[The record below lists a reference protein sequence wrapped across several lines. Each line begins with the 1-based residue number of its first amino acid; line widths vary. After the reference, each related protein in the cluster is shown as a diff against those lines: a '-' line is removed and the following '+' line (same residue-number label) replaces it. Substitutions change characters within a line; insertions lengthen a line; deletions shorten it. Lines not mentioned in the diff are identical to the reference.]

1 MTLKNLTAKDIQ
13 EFYLSELERVSPS
26 SVIHYHANIHKAL
39 KYAVKID
46 LIDVNPADK
55 VERPKKDR
63 YVGSFYDADEVNALF
78 EAAKGSKLELPIL
91 FGAFYGLRRSEAIGL
106 KWDAI
111 DFDQNTITIR
121 HTVTSCDLDGKRVRV
136 ASDTTKTK
144 SSMRTLPLVPFM
156 RERLLA
162 LKEEQQE
169 NRRLCGRSYI
179 KDYANFR
186 TSYKRID
193 GISYTIYPG
202 EWIMSVEE
210 LSRYFRTRF
219 RRQTLTA
226 LEGLQKKGLISFLI
240 LGHGKLVKFK
250 IRGWRRHNTI
260 LDYNAPCQKDTGFFF
275 FPVSTATELV
285 SAGHC
290 SEMDAVLD
298 LWLNTVYN
306 DPQVLGSD
314 VGPVVY
320 LRNGT
325 GCPLVSYAE
334 LASRW
339 GISKATAGRYLKR
352 MVERGY
358 LQLAAFP
365 GTHGTTIYLQNY
377 LSTMFQIS
385 DIVVDKEEIA
395 MSLGIKLEL
404 QEETALTTAAP
415 SGSNEP
421 GSVSEMNRH
430 RIERKMREILVA
442 QGLPCAS
449 CAKSK
454 YMLLPLSDDCEVTI
468 EGVPPLRRWLQLVVT
483 CGDAQEVYH
492 FELRLHPTGMRGD
505 KEAER

>member
-1 MTLKNLTAKDIQ
+1 MSGGSGL
-13 EFYLSELERVSPS
+13 FYFV
-26 SVIHYHANIHKAL
+26 V
-39 KYAVKID
+39 
-46 LIDVNPADK
+46 
-55 VERPKKDR
+55 
-63 YVGSFYDADEVNALF
+63 
-78 EAAKGSKLELPIL
+78 
-91 FGAFYGLRRSEAIGL
+91 
-106 KWDAI
+106 
-111 DFDQNTITIR
+111 
-121 HTVTSCDLDGKRVRV
+121 
-136 ASDTTKTK
+136 
-144 SSMRTLPLVPFM
+144 
-156 RERLLA
+156 
-162 LKEEQQE
+162 
-169 NRRLCGRSYI
+169 LCA
-179 KDYANFR
+179 YANFR

-193 GISYTIYPG
+193 GISFTIYPG

-219 RRQTLTA
+219 RRQTLA
-226 LEGLQKKGLISFLI
+226 AMEGLQKKGLISFLI

-250 IRGWRRHNTI
+250 IRGWRHHNTI

-275 FPVSTATELV
+275 FPVSTATELI

-339 GISKATAGRYLKR
+339 GVSKATAGRYLKR
-352 MVERGY
+352 MTERGY

-395 MSLGIKLEL
+395 MSLGNKLEL
-404 QEETALTTAAP
+404 QEETALTTAAS
-415 SGSNEP
+415 SGSNEA

-430 RIERKMREILVA
+430 RIERKMREIPWYA
-442 QGLPCAS
+442 C
-449 CAKSK
+449 
-454 YMLLPLSDDCEVTI
+454 
-468 EGVPPLRRWLQLVVT
+468 
-483 CGDAQEVYH
+483 
-492 FELRLHPTGMRGD
+492 
-505 KEAER
+505 

>member
-1 MTLKNLTAKDIQ
+1 
-13 EFYLSELERVSPS
+13 
-26 SVIHYHANIHKAL
+26 
-39 KYAVKID
+39 
-46 LIDVNPADK
+46 
-55 VERPKKDR
+55 
-63 YVGSFYDADEVNALF
+63 
-78 EAAKGSKLELPIL
+78 
-91 FGAFYGLRRSEAIGL
+91 
-106 KWDAI
+106 
-111 DFDQNTITIR
+111 
-121 HTVTSCDLDGKRVRV
+121 
-136 ASDTTKTK
+136 
-144 SSMRTLPLVPFM
+144 
-156 RERLLA
+156 
-162 LKEEQQE
+162 
-169 NRRLCGRSYI
+169 
-179 KDYANFR
+179 
-186 TSYKRID
+186 
-193 GISYTIYPG
+193 
-202 EWIMSVEE
+202 MSVEE
-210 LSRYFRTRF
+210 LSQYFRTRF
-219 RRQTLTA
+219 RRQTLAA
-226 LEGLQKKGLISFLI
+226 LEGLQKKGLISFLV

-250 IRGWRRHNTI
+250 IRGLRHHNTI

-352 MVERGY
+352 MAERGY
-358 LQLAAFP
+358 LQLTTFP

-395 MSLGIKLEL
+395 MSLGIKLDL
-404 QEETALTTAAP
+404 QEETALTAAAP
-415 SGSNEP
+415 SGSNEAD
-421 GSVSEMNRH
+421 SVSEMNCH
-430 RIERKMREILVA
+430 RIERKVREILAA
-442 QGLPCAS
+442 QGLACAS
-449 CAKSK
+449 CPKSQ

-468 EGVPPLRRWLQLVVT
+468 EGVPPLHRWLHLVVT
-483 CGDAQEVYH
+483 CGGVQEVYH

-505 KEAER
+505 KEAKK

>member
-1 MTLKNLTAKDIQ
+1 MSEYTLEIKQIVDYPRCRIYRQFVQALIADRSI
-13 EFYLSELERVSPS
+13 RVSG
-26 SVIHYHANIHKAL
+26 
-39 KYAVKID
+39 
-46 LIDVNPADK
+46 
-55 VERPKKDR
+55 
-63 YVGSFYDADEVNALF
+63 GSGLFYFV
-78 EAAKGSKLELPIL
+78 
-91 FGAFYGLRRSEAIGL
+91 
-106 KWDAI
+106 
-111 DFDQNTITIR
+111 
-121 HTVTSCDLDGKRVRV
+121 V
-136 ASDTTKTK
+136 
-144 SSMRTLPLVPFM
+144 
-156 RERLLA
+156 
-162 LKEEQQE
+162 
-169 NRRLCGRSYI
+169 LCA
-179 KDYANFR
+179 YANFR

-202 EWIMSVEE
+202 EWIMSMEE
-210 LSRYFRTRF
+210 LSQYFRTRF

-226 LEGLQKKGLISFLI
+226 LEGLQKKGLISFLV
-240 LGHGKLVKFK
+240 LGHGK
-250 IRGWRRHNTI
+250 
-260 LDYNAPCQKDTGFFF
+260 
-275 FPVSTATELV
+275 
-285 SAGHC
+285 
-290 SEMDAVLD
+290 
-298 LWLNTVYN
+298 
-306 DPQVLGSD
+306 
-314 VGPVVY
+314 
-320 LRNGT
+320 
-325 GCPLVSYAE
+325 LVSYAE

-352 MVERGY
+352 MAERGY

-404 QEETALTTAAP
+404 QEETALTAAAS
-415 SGSNEP
+415 SGSNEV

>member
-1 MTLKNLTAKDIQ
+1 ML
-13 EFYLSELERVSPS
+13 FLSVR
-26 SVIHYHANIHKAL
+26 INI
-39 KYAVKID
+39 
-46 LIDVNPADK
+46 P
-55 VERPKKDR
+55 
-63 YVGSFYDADEVNALF
+63 
-78 EAAKGSKLELPIL
+78 
-91 FGAFYGLRRSEAIGL
+91 
-106 KWDAI
+106 
-111 DFDQNTITIR
+111 
-121 HTVTSCDLDGKRVRV
+121 
-136 ASDTTKTK
+136 
-144 SSMRTLPLVPFM
+144 
-156 RERLLA
+156 RLG
-162 LKEEQQE
+162 
-169 NRRLCGRSYI
+169 RGIFIYFVVLCA
-179 KDYANFR
+179 YANFR

-210 LSRYFRTRF
+210 LSQYFRTRF
-219 RRQTLTA
+219 RRQTLAA
-226 LEGLQKKGLISFLI
+226 LEGLQKKGLISFLV

-275 FPVSTATELV
+275 FPVSTATELI

-314 VGPVVY
+314 IGPVVY

-339 GISKATAGRYLKR
+339 GVSKATAGRYLKR
-352 MVERGY
+352 MTERGY

-404 QEETALTTAAP
+404 QEETTLTTTVT
-415 SGSNEP
+415 SGSNET

-430 RIERKMREILVA
+430 RTERKMREILVA

-449 CAKSK
+449 CPKSK
-454 YMLLPLSDDCEVTI
+454 YMLLPLSDDCKVTI
-468 EGVPPLRRWLQLVVT
+468 EGVPPLRR
-483 CGDAQEVYH
+483 
-492 FELRLHPTGMRGD
+492 
-505 KEAER
+505 

>member
-1 MTLKNLTAKDIQ
+1 MREYTLEIKQIVDYPRCRIYRQFVQALIADRSI
-13 EFYLSELERVSPS
+13 RVSG
-26 SVIHYHANIHKAL
+26 
-39 KYAVKID
+39 
-46 LIDVNPADK
+46 
-55 VERPKKDR
+55 
-63 YVGSFYDADEVNALF
+63 GSGLFYFV
-78 EAAKGSKLELPIL
+78 
-91 FGAFYGLRRSEAIGL
+91 
-106 KWDAI
+106 
-111 DFDQNTITIR
+111 
-121 HTVTSCDLDGKRVRV
+121 V
-136 ASDTTKTK
+136 
-144 SSMRTLPLVPFM
+144 
-156 RERLLA
+156 
-162 LKEEQQE
+162 
-169 NRRLCGRSYI
+169 LCS
-179 KDYANFR
+179 YANFR

-226 LEGLQKKGLISFLI
+226 LEGLQKKGLISFLV

-339 GISKATAGRYLKR
+339 GVSKATAGRYLKR
-352 MVERGY
+352 MAERGY

-404 QEETALTTAAP
+404 QEETALTTTVT
-415 SGSNEP
+415 SGSNET

-430 RIERKMREILVA
+430 T
-442 QGLPCAS
+442 P
-449 CAKSK
+449 
-454 YMLLPLSDDCEVTI
+454 
-468 EGVPPLRRWLQLVVT
+468 
-483 CGDAQEVYH
+483 
-492 FELRLHPTGMRGD
+492 
-505 KEAER
+505 

>member
-1 MTLKNLTAKDIQ
+1 MSEYTLEIKQIVDYPRCRIYRQFVQALIADRSI
-13 EFYLSELERVSPS
+13 RVSG
-26 SVIHYHANIHKAL
+26 
-39 KYAVKID
+39 
-46 LIDVNPADK
+46 
-55 VERPKKDR
+55 
-63 YVGSFYDADEVNALF
+63 GSGLFYFV
-78 EAAKGSKLELPIL
+78 
-91 FGAFYGLRRSEAIGL
+91 
-106 KWDAI
+106 
-111 DFDQNTITIR
+111 
-121 HTVTSCDLDGKRVRV
+121 V
-136 ASDTTKTK
+136 
-144 SSMRTLPLVPFM
+144 
-156 RERLLA
+156 
-162 LKEEQQE
+162 
-169 NRRLCGRSYI
+169 LCA
-179 KDYANFR
+179 YANFR

-219 RRQTLTA
+219 RRQTLAA
-226 LEGLQKKGLISFLI
+226 LEGLQKKGLISFLV

-352 MVERGY
+352 MAERGY

-385 DIVVDKEEIA
+385 DVMIDKEEVA
-395 MSLGIKLEL
+395 MSLNIKITLP
-404 QEETALTTAAP
+404 EEQPDDAGAEQN
-415 SGSNEP
+415 SGSKTAFR
-421 GSVSEMNRH
+421 VSKSAVE
-430 RIERKMREILVA
+430 IIAQKVGEILTA
-442 QGLPCAS
+442 QGFS
-449 CAKSK
+449 CFSCPKVQYK
-454 YMLLPLSDDCEVTI
+454 LYPLSDDCEVTI

-505 KEAER
+505 KEVER